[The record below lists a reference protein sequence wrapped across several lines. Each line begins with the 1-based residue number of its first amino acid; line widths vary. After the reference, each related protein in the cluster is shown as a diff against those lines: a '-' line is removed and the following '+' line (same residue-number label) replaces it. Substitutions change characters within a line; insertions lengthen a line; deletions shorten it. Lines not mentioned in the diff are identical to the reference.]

1 MEESVSRLGGS
12 SMHGRFSRAVKKSR
26 FTLANSTYYKPSN
39 RTKTMTLS
47 KAEGDIF
54 ANKTNILLAKSQRQI
69 ASWLPHRTARVEPS
83 IHPEE
88 IEDEEGDFS
97 VGPEL
102 YVRIHGHSDTAS
114 S

>member
-1 MEESVSRLGGS
+1 MEENVSRLGGS
-12 SMHGRFSRAVKKSR
+12 SMHGMFCRAVLKSR
-26 FTLANSTYYKPSN
+26 STLANSTYFEHPN
-39 RTKTMTLS
+39 DTKTMTLS
-47 KAEGDIF
+47 KAEGGIF

-69 ASWLPHRTARVEPS
+69 ASWLPPRAARDEPS
-83 IHPEE
+83 IQPD

-102 YVRIHGHSDTAS
+102 YVKIYGCSDTVS

>member
-1 MEESVSRLGGS
+1 
-12 SMHGRFSRAVKKSR
+12 MHGRFCRAVIKSR
-26 FTLANSTYYKPSN
+26 STLASLTYCKPSN
-39 RTKTMTLS
+39 NTKTMTLS

-69 ASWLPHRTARVEPS
+69 ASWLPPRLAREEPS
-83 IHPEE
+83 VQPED
-88 IEDEEGDFS
+88 IDDEEGDFS

-102 YVRIHGHSDTAS
+102 YVKMYGHSDTAS

>member
-1 MEESVSRLGGS
+1 MR
-12 SMHGRFSRAVKKSR
+12 GRFCRAVIKSR
-26 FTLANSTYYKPSN
+26 FTLANSAHLKPSN
-39 RTKTMTLS
+39 HTKTMTLS

-69 ASWLPHRTARVEPS
+69 ASWLPPRTARNERSVQ
-83 IHPEE
+83 PEE

-102 YVRIHGHSDTAS
+102 YVKIYGCSDTAS

>member
-1 MEESVSRLGGS
+1 
-12 SMHGRFSRAVKKSR
+12 
-26 FTLANSTYYKPSN
+26 
-39 RTKTMTLS
+39 MTLS

-69 ASWLPHRTARVEPS
+69 ASWLPPRTARDEPS

-97 VGPEL
+97 VEPEV
-102 YVRIHGHSDTAS
+102 YVKIYGYSDAAS

>member
-1 MEESVSRLGGS
+1 MERVFGELGGS
-12 SMHGRFSRAVKKSR
+12 SMHGRFCRAALKSR
-26 FTLANSTYYKPSN
+26 SMLANLTYFKPSHYA
-39 RTKTMTLS
+39 KTMTLS

-69 ASWLPHRTARVEPS
+69 ALWLPPRAARDEPS
-83 IHPEE
+83 IQPD

-102 YVRIHGHSDTAS
+102 YVKIYGCSEPAS

>member
-1 MEESVSRLGGS
+1 M
-12 SMHGRFSRAVKKSR
+12 
-26 FTLANSTYYKPSN
+26 SN
-39 RTKTMTLS
+39 FLTTMTLN

-69 ASWLPHRTARVEPS
+69 ASWLPPRTARDEPS
-83 IHPEE
+83 VQPEN
-88 IEDEEGDFS
+88 EDDEGDFS

-102 YVRIHGHSDTAS
+102 YVKIYGCSDAAS